1 MASVLEQ
8 VLAQVTPEVSR
19 QISRRL
25 GVDQQT
31 VQLLITIAVPIL
43 VAALARN
50 SATPQGASSLSNAL
64 AHDHDGTILEDVP
77 SAVRNYQ
84 DQPGDGIL
92 KHVLGD
98 QRSEVGDVLTQVTG
112 ADGSAILQMLAPIVM
127 GVLGNMQR
135 QQNLDPG
142 SLATTLGQE
151 REQLAQSEIS
161 PSQASSGRPGDATES
176 SDPLMDLLAQFLR

>member
-1 MASVLEQ
+1 MASVLDQ

-31 VQLLITIAVPIL
+31 VQMLVTIAVPIL

-50 SATPQGASSLSNAL
+50 SANPQGASSLANAL
-64 AHDHDGTILEDVP
+64 ARDHDGTILQDVP
-77 SAVRNYQ
+77 GAVRNYE

-92 KHVLGD
+92 NHVLGD
-98 QRSEVGDVLTQVTG
+98 QRGEVVDVLTQATG
-112 ADGSAILQMLAPIVM
+112 ADGSAMLQMLAPIVM

-135 QQNLDPG
+135 QQRLDAG
-142 SLATTLGQE
+142 GLATTLGQE
-151 REQLAQSEIS
+151 REQLSQLEIG
-161 PSQASSGRPGDATES
+161 PTQASPGRPAGAPDAS
-176 SDPLMDLLAQFLR
+176 NPLMDLLAQFLR

>member
-1 MASVLEQ
+1 VASVLEQ
-8 VLAQVTPEVSR
+8 VLGQVTPEVSR
-19 QISRRL
+19 QIGRRL

-31 VQLLITIAVPIL
+31 VQMLISIAVPIL

-50 SATPQGASSLSNAL
+50 SANPRGASSLSNAL
-64 AHDHDGTILEDVP
+64 ARDHDGTILEDVP
-77 SAVRNYQ
+77 GAVRNYQ

-98 QRSEVGDVLTQVTG
+98 QRGEVGNVLTQVTG

-135 QQNLDPG
+135 QQHLDPG
-142 SLATTLGQE
+142 GLANTLGQE
-151 REQLAQSEIS
+151 REQLAQAEILPTHAS
-161 PSQASSGRPGDATES
+161 PGRPDDAPAA

>member
-8 VLAQVTPEVSR
+8 VLAHITPEVSR

-31 VQLLITIAVPIL
+31 VQMLITIAVPIL

-50 SATPQGASSLSNAL
+50 SANPQGASSLSNAL
-64 AHDHDGTILEDVP
+64 ARDHDGTILQDVP
-77 SAVRNYQ
+77 GAVRNYQ
-84 DQPGDGIL
+84 DQPGEGIL

-98 QRSEVGDVLTQVTG
+98 QRGAVGDVLTRTTG
-112 ADGSAILQMLAPIVM
+112 ADGSVLLQMLAPIVM

-135 QQNLDPG
+135 QQHLDPG
-142 SLATTLGQE
+142 GLATTLGQE
-151 REQLAQSEIS
+151 REQLAQSEVG
-161 PSQASSGRPGDATES
+161 PSQASPGRSGDAADS
-176 SDPLMDLLAQFLR
+176 SNPLMDLLAQFLR